1 MRIAL
6 IWFSFTAF
14 VLLGPGTV
22 VYWVFPLLRL
32 FFTGGGDAAL
42 IGWQVLAV
50 GALSLTIVF
59 SAVYAFGI
67 LWLVCGRFVFRR
79 DEVEPFVHA
88 GPTTRLERW
97 LVKTWPR

>member
-22 VYWVFPLLRL
+22 VYWVFPRLRL
-32 FFTGGGDAAL
+32 LFVDGADAAL

-50 GALSLTIVF
+50 ALMCLAIVF

-79 DEVEPFVHA
+79 HEVEPFVHA

-97 LVKTWPR
+97 LVKSWPR